1 MTNTATAPALAPLIQ
16 LPNDAIATGYK
27 LVSPY
32 DWQQIFFSPSRE
44 FTGTEQEF
52 LRAGF
57 AYEYRQISKHAR
69 RVISRKN
76 KTT

>member
-1 MTNTATAPALAPLIQ
+1 MLIQ
-16 LPNDAIATGYK
+16 LPDDAIATGYK

-32 DWQQIFFSPSRE
+32 NWHQVFFSPSRE

-52 LRAGF
+52 LRADF
-57 AYEYRQISKHAR
+57 AYEYREIDKHTR

-76 KTT
+76 ETT